1 MRKLNGHVC
10 QPLLPW
16 LRHHYSIPDGWNGKA
31 KLVPS
36 FEQVITP
43 WEEALQKLREKL
55 SRRVFGRNVSTQVAK
70 IPFDRQKIHGLFLHH
85 MIPSS
90 KTVAQ
95 SHLAHIR
102 EILRRS
108 FAVTPI
114 DKFQVDGLVM

>member
-16 LRHHYSIPDGWNGKA
+16 RRHHYSIPEGWNGKA
-31 KLVPS
+31 KLVPT
-36 FEQVITP
+36 FEHVITP
-43 WEEALQKLREKL
+43 WEEALQKLRQKL
-55 SRRVFGRNVSTQVAK
+55 SKRVFGRNAGTQVAA
-70 IPFDRQKIHGLFLHH
+70 ISFDRQKIHGLFLHH

-95 SHLAHIR
+95 SHLAYIR

-114 DKFQVDGLVM
+114 DKFQVDGLMM

>member
-16 LRHHYSIPDGWNGKA
+16 LRHHYSVPDGWNGKA
-31 KLVPS
+31 KLVPT
-36 FEQVITP
+36 FEHVITP

-55 SRRVFGRNVSTQVAK
+55 SRRVFGRNTKLKVAN
-70 IPFDRQKIHGLFLHH
+70 IPFDRLKIHGLFLHH
-85 MIPSS
+85 MIPST

-95 SHLAHIR
+95 SHLAPIR
-102 EILRRS
+102 EPLRRL

-114 DKFQVDGLVM
+114 DKFQVDGLMM

>member
-43 WEEALQKLREKL
+43 WEEALQKLRGKL
-55 SRRVFGRNVSTQVAK
+55 SRRVFGRNISTQVAK

-95 SHLAHIR
+95 SHLTHIR
-102 EILRRS
+102 EILRRL

-114 DKFQVDGLVM
+114 DKFQVDGLMM